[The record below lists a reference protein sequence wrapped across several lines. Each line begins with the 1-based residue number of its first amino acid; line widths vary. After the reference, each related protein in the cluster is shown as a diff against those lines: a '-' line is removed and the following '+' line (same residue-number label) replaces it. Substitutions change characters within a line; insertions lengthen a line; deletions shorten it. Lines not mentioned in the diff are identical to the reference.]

1 MTIINDNLLKR
12 LISIRRTIHEHPELG
27 YSEYKTSQLVA
38 DELTSLEI
46 PFKSGIAKT
55 GIVATLKKGE
65 GPLVVLRAD
74 MDALPLK
81 EETNLSFASK
91 TNNTMHACGHD
102 VHTTMLLGAVHLLK
116 EKKFEGTVKFIFQP
130 SEEGIYDDPEKKSG
144 GQRIAESGELN
155 GAAAALGLHVH
166 PLIPVGTIAYKLGNA
181 LACTDTFRINVNGKS
196 AHAGAAPQLGIDA
209 ILVAGH
215 LIQAV
220 QSIVSRYTSPTEPVV
235 FSITKIHGGVAA
247 NIIADKVNLEGTIRT
262 LDLDVRNN
270 VIERLKKIIEGL
282 SISFG
287 AEITLEFDLSYPSL
301 VNDRVIHSKLS
312 ASLDSVFGKNNV
324 IETEA
329 MLGGED
335 FAFYSRK
342 IPSMFYFIGARDK
355 NDPVYFV
362 HHPSVIINEDCIPL
376 GSTFLTNGALE
387 LMNNYRN

>member
-1 MTIINDNLLKR
+1 MANPFTDALHKK
-12 LISIRRTIHEHPELG
+12 LIDLRRTIHQYPELG
-27 YSEYKTSQLVA
+27 YSEYKTSQLIA
-38 DELTSLEI
+38 NELSALGI

-55 GIVATLKKGE
+55 GVVATIEKGK
-65 GPLVVLRAD
+65 GPTIILRAD

-81 EETNLSFASK
+81 EETNLPFSSK

-116 EKKFEGTVKFIFQP
+116 EKEFQGTVKFIFQP

-144 GQRIAESGELN
+144 GQRFAESGELN
-155 GAAAALGLHVH
+155 GAAAALALHVH
-166 PLIPVGTIAYKLGNA
+166 PLIPVGKIAFTLGNA
-181 LACTDTFRINVNGKS
+181 LACTDTFRIDVHGKS
-196 AHAGAAPQLGIDA
+196 AHAGAAPHLGIDA
-209 ILVAGH
+209 ILVSAH

-247 NIIADKVNLEGTIRT
+247 NIIADHVNLEGTIRT
-262 LDLDVRNN
+262 LNLDVRNI

-282 SISFG
+282 KISFG
-287 AEITLEFDLSYPSL
+287 AEIRLEFDLSYPSL
-301 VNDRVIHSKLS
+301 VNDKAVHTKLS
-312 ASLDSVFGKNNV
+312 DSLTKVFGENNV
-324 IETEA
+324 IETEP

-342 IPSMFYFIGARDK
+342 IPSMFYFIGARDV

-362 HHPSVIINEDCIPL
+362 HHPSVVINEDCIPL
-376 GSTFLTNGALE
+376 GSAFLTNGALE
-387 LMNNYRN
+387 LMTKYS